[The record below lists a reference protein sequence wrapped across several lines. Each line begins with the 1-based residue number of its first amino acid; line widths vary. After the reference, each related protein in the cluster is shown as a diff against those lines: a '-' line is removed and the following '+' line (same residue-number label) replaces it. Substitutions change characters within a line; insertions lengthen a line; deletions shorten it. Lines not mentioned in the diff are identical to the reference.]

1 MYSFS
6 FPHGCQ
12 PNRSLF
18 RYDPF
23 RVPSLPA
30 QDSKRKR
37 LLVAQ
42 KSNRGSLWAHINAPE
57 YERGSNM
64 EVNNLSG
71 SPCWNNDTASRK
83 GLQSQ
88 SSHMVNSTLAQ
99 QLSQQY
105 FASLMQPPST
115 GLRDAQPRSVT
126 EQVGRVE
133 FNVARDGTDFLP
145 QIHFPRYPTPTPPIP
160 PTPRASSLSW
170 QFFSSFLQHPHM
182 RAILESPSQSR
193 VILQYSPQLMVWTP
207 SPPVQSFLV

>member
-1 MYSFS
+1 MKNPCHLTQLSSSGKVPSSTFAVYRLVSFS
-6 FPHGCQ
+6 FPHDSQ
-12 PNRSLF
+12 PNRSF
-18 RYDPF
+18 SRYDPS

-42 KSNRGSLWAHINAPE
+42 ESNRGSLWAHIKAIK

-64 EVNNLSG
+64 EANNHSD

-126 EQVGRVE
+126 ERVGRVE
-133 FNVARDGTDFLP
+133 FNVARNGTGFLP

-160 PTPRASSLSW
+160 PTPPPPCHDNSSPASSNI
-170 QFFSSFLQHPHM
+170 H
-182 RAILESPSQSR
+182 
-193 VILQYSPQLMVWTP
+193 T
-207 SPPVQSFLV
+207 